1 MKVEDL
7 AVRGATMRVR
17 AVGLNRGFALVLLLG
32 AVCTP
37 SGNTP
42 AAEAA
47 TTKTADNAVTNAT
60 NFHLLDFVGWNNR
73 DMDVFRRLHTAD
85 VKVELGDTKTEG
97 IEAHVAGVRP
107 PTPATLDRRIVQHSP
122 IVADGDWTCVVGI
135 SVRNDK
141 LVTAAKWRDGAI
153 SEEYILTNQLKP
165 GTPKPTISGAP
176 MITIS
181 NQNANLKREVGAE
194 PGWSCTMG
202 RTADGKAVIS
212 LTKRNDAATADE
224 LTFTQ

>member
-7 AVRGATMRVR
+7 AIRGATMRVR
-17 AVGLNRGFALVLLLG
+17 AVGLNRGFALVILLG
-32 AVCTP
+32 AICTP
-37 SGNTP
+37 SSNTP
-42 AAEAA
+42 AAEGA
-47 TTKTADNAVTNAT
+47 TTKTADIAVTNAT
-60 NFHLLDFVGWNNR
+60 NFHLLDFVAWNNR

-85 VKVELGDTKTEG
+85 VKVQIGSTRTEG

-135 SVRNDK
+135 SLRNDK
-141 LVTAAKWRDGAI
+141 LVTVAKWRDGAI

-165 GTPKPTISGAP
+165 GTPRPTISGAP

-181 NQNANLKREVGAE
+181 NRNPNLKREVGAE

-202 RTADGKAVIS
+202 RTTDGKVVIS
-212 LTKRNDAATADE
+212 LTNPDAAAADE